1 MTAILNDIT
10 TQYAAATTGWYQYLF
25 PIANHLFATLAVIE
39 IAWSGLSFALEKQ
52 DMGSLWVE
60 FLKRIV
66 FIGFFYAVLLHGHVW
81 IPAIIKSFM
90 LIGSGA
96 AHIDKLDPSSLFSQ
110 GISIANSMLVPLE
123 DKNLF
128 THFLGFFVGALAALI
143 TVLSFA
149 IIAGE
154 LVVTLVESYLV
165 VGAGVLFLGLGSSR
179 WTNGFTVKFLNYAIS
194 VGCKLF
200 FLYLIVGV
208 GANLAQSWSQLIVA
222 GGLTSM
228 APFLEVMG
236 GSLIFL
242 FVARSIPH
250 KAAHLLSGSIS
261 ANFAG
266 IFATTQMVPGARNVL
281 SASLI
286 SNAASSINKGVTPA
300 KQAFTHTPSSPSKNH
315 QANTA
320 QNKD

>member
-1 MTAILNDIT
+1 
-10 TQYAAATTGWYQYLF
+10 
-25 PIANHLFATLAVIE
+25 
-39 IAWSGLSFALEKQ
+39 
-52 DMGSLWVE
+52 
-60 FLKRIV
+60 
-66 FIGFFYAVLLHGHVW
+66 
-81 IPAIIKSFM
+81 
-90 LIGSGA
+90 
-96 AHIDKLDPSSLFSQ
+96 
-110 GISIANSMLVPLE
+110 
-123 DKNLF
+123 
-128 THFLGFFVGALAALI
+128 
-143 TVLSFA
+143 
-149 IIAGE
+149 
-154 LVVTLVESYLV
+154 
-165 VGAGVLFLGLGSSR
+165 
-179 WTNGFTVKFLNYAIS
+179 
-194 VGCKLF
+194 
-200 FLYLIVGV
+200 
-208 GANLAQSWSQLIVA
+208 
-222 GGLTSM
+222 M